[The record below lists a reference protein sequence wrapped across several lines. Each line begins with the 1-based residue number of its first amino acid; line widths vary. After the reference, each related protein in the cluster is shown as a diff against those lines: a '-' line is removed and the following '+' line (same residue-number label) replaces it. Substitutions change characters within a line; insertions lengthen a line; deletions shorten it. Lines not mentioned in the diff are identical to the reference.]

1 MSMAELVL
9 WVAMPYLSI
18 VMLVGGLIWRY
29 RTDQFGWTSRSSQW
43 NEPAIL
49 RWASPLFHFGMLFV
63 FLGHILG
70 LAIPESWTTAVGI
83 PEIVYHYIS
92 MIPGTLAAVATLIGL
107 AGLIYRRVVVK
118 SVRLATTR
126 MDVVMYILLGI
137 AIALGAWATI
147 HQQIIGGGYDYRQ
160 TISPWFRTIQLLRP
174 SPWLMASVPL
184 DYKLHIVSAMIL
196 FCVWPFTRLVH
207 VLSAPLAYPTR
218 PAIVYRSRD
227 EQLASSPRRRG
238 W

>member
-1 MSMAELVL
+1 MSTAELVL
-9 WVAMPYLSI
+9 WVGMPYLSI

-29 RTDQFGWTSRSSQW
+29 RSDQFGWTSRSSQW

-63 FLGHILG
+63 FLGHVIG
-70 LAIPESWTTAVGI
+70 LAIPESWTSAVGI
-83 PEIVYHYIS
+83 PEGVYHYIS
-92 MIPGTLAAVATLIGL
+92 MIPGTLAAVATLIGM

-118 SVRLATTR
+118 SVRLATTT
-126 MDVVMYILLGI
+126 MDVVMYTLLGI
-137 AIALGAWATI
+137 AVALGSWATI

-160 TISPWFRTIQLLRP
+160 TISPWFRTIPLFQP
-174 SPWLMASVPL
+174 NPALMATVPL
-184 DYKLHIVSAMIL
+184 DYKLHIVAAMIL

-207 VLSAPLAYPTR
+207 VLSAPVAYPTR

-227 EQLASSPRRRG
+227 ENLAAGPRRRG